1 MNSNEN
7 LVRQYIREMLITER
21 VSRDSVF
28 RRGQETST
36 HEVADVLGWI
46 RSMKDM
52 FLHFFNAIKGLIYT
66 GTAAYKGAEAVFKIG
81 AEGMK
86 SVVGGTQPDYD
97 SIITNQATTMR
108 KMRDFTG
115 VDKLQTLGKGLGL
128 RNEGRFIDSCLR
140 ERSLLFLL
148 ESNEE
153 DAVVDQIVDQAV
165 QDASAEMAQETAAIP
180 EVPVEIP
187 PPTIDPMHADKVAI
201 EMGRAAH
208 ADVSNM
214 MGMYNQAMNA
224 DSLPALVSALPPT
237 LPPTRGNPAQ
247 PNEFTLESLAQKASA
262 REGKE
267 ITQEDAEAG
276 SQDLMIKLKRLLPQ
290 AFIGALAGSLDRVL
304 TDISSEPSPVQD
316 AIRNSVMIPY
326 EQALSQLKS

>member
-1 MNSNEN
+1 
-7 LVRQYIREMLITER
+7 
-21 VSRDSVF
+21 
-28 RRGQETST
+28 
-36 HEVADVLGWI
+36 
-46 RSMKDM
+46 
-52 FLHFFNAIKGLIYT
+52 
-66 GTAAYKGAEAVFKIG
+66 
-81 AEGMK
+81 
-86 SVVGGTQPDYD
+86 
-97 SIITNQATTMR
+97 
-108 KMRDFTG
+108 
-115 VDKLQTLGKGLGL
+115 
-128 RNEGRFIDSCLR
+128 
-140 ERSLLFLL
+140 
-148 ESNEE
+148 
-153 DAVVDQIVDQAV
+153 
-165 QDASAEMAQETAAIP
+165 
-180 EVPVEIP
+180 
-187 PPTIDPMHADKVAI
+187 
-201 EMGRAAH
+201 MGRAAH